1 MKKGTDIW
9 QQTLEKID
17 YKNSDADFNSKIAKF
32 IYFNFIRMNI
42 ALERKKEAEKYLNQ
56 LQDNLIY
63 MDLSNDEKSEMKKM
77 EIEIYKTNK

>member
-1 MKKGTDIW
+1 
-9 QQTLEKID
+9 
-17 YKNSDADFNSKIAKF
+17 
-32 IYFNFIRMNI
+32 MNI